1 MNTACA
7 SANFIRLTVAACA
20 ITAACAPLPHA
31 RMSPAQP
38 PSPRERESA
47 RIYHE
52 ASCAAETGLW
62 FPGLGQFCQHRVA
75 EGVTLATLG
84 AAELATGAGTLISTE
99 DWSHPGVTVPLIAF
113 QNTWIGGYGDAL
125 FVEQRSRR
133 LLYVPQDTLPEL
145 AVAPFNPNVLSR
157 LEVWLGLVGFL
168 GAGLT
173 LSAAVDGGFTTDHL
187 GEDANLFGRRFEPG
201 VGYPLAGATGLVL
214 FTHVAIGEEIL
225 FRGMIQSELARRN
238 GQTAGWI
245 GSSLVFGV
253 VHAPNALGL
262 PHDQQ
267 ARYLAIGV
275 PFLTLAGGYLGL
287 VYRGNDYSL
296 APPVAVHFWY
306 DLLISAVGFAL
317 DPGDSPL
324 SARVAVPF

>member
-1 MNTACA
+1 MNAA
-7 SANFIRLTVAACA
+7 FARLTVAACA
-20 ITAACAPLPHA
+20 INASCAPLPHA
-31 RMSPAQP
+31 RMSPAEA
-38 PSPRERESA
+38 PSSRERESA

-62 FPGLGQFCQHRVA
+62 FPGLGQICQHRVA
-75 EGVTLATLG
+75 EGVTLTSLG
-84 AAELATGAGTLISTE
+84 IAELATGAGTLIATE
-99 DWSHPGVTVPLIAF
+99 DWSHPGVTVPLIAL

-133 LLYVPQDTLPEL
+133 RLYVPQDTLSEL
-145 AVAPFNPNVLSR
+145 ALAPFNPNVFSKP
-157 LEVWLGLVGFL
+157 EVWLGLVGLL

-173 LSAAVDGGFTTDHL
+173 LSAAIEGGLTTDHL
-187 GEDANLFGRRFEPG
+187 GNDANLFGRRFEPG
-201 VGYPLAGATGLVL
+201 VGYPLAGATGLAL
-214 FTHVAIGEEIL
+214 FTSVALGEEIL

-238 GQTAGWI
+238 GETAGWI
-245 GSSLVFGV
+245 GGSLVFGV
-253 VHAPNALGL
+253 LHAPNALGL

-275 PFLTLAGGYLGL
+275 PFLTLTGSYLGL

-296 APPVAVHFWY
+296 APSVAVHFWY

-317 DPGDSPL
+317 DPEDSPL